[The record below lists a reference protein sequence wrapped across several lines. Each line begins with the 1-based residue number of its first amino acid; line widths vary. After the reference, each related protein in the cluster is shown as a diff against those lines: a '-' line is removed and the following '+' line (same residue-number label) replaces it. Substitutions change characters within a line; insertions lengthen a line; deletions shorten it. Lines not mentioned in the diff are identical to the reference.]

1 MAERMAVESPESGQP
16 DRQEGSCSAVELMS
30 WPSARKVLVPD
41 GAAVPLGETDGA
53 AVADTGA
60 LGEGAEVG
68 DPAKVGDPT
77 ATGDPADVLAALAA
91 GELAD
96 ELHADTSKAKPAS
109 AAPAATCR
117 AVRD

>member
-1 MAERMAVESPESGQP
+1 
-16 DRQEGSCSAVELMS
+16 MS

-60 LGEGAEVG
+60 LADPAAVGDPVKVG
-68 DPAKVGDPT
+68 DPA
-77 ATGDPADVLAALAA
+77 AAGDPADVLPVLAA

-109 AAPAATCR
+109 AAPAASCR
-117 AVRD
+117 AFRD